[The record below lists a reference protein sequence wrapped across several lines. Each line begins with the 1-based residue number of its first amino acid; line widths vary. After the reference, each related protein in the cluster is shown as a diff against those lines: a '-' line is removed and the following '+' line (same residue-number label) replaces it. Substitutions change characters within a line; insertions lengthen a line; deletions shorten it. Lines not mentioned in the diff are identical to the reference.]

1 MVFLDIQ
8 FTVDGFPVSVFWR
21 RILLLP
27 GFVGFL
33 RRQRL
38 AEFTKNHVS
47 VCLLLR
53 LSRFSGFRLLACAFV
68 AQFIILTVLGF
79 LDPCFSA
86 SLEDFESFIVCILS
100 ASPFAVTHVMWT
112 WVPLIVYHQVLK
124 FVHFSQCFKNIS
136 LRLDIFS
143 FPQICC

>member
-8 FTVDGFPVSVFWR
+8 FSVDGFPVSVFWN

-27 GFVGFL
+27 GFAGFL
-33 RRQRL
+33 RRQWL

-68 AQFIILTVLGF
+68 GCEAQFSILTVLGF

-86 SLEDFESFIVCILS
+86 SLEDLYPFCI
-100 ASPFAVTHVMWT
+100 P
-112 WVPLIVYHQVLK
+112 PLPCLPSELTLCRCWYPYSCTIR
-124 FVHFSQCFKNIS
+124 F
-136 LRLDIFS
+136 
-143 FPQICC
+143 